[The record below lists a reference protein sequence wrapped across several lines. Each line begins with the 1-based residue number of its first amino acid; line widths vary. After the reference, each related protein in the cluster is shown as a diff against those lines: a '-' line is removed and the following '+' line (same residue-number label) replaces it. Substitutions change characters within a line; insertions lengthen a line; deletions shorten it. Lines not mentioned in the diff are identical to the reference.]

1 MTVTGF
7 NQDVEVLGR
16 VFHLQ
21 TQVFMQP
28 QPCIRTEVFHGGK
41 LMARREAPLDPHAEG
56 IDETALRQMMKAQH
70 LKILDSVQ
78 KRAQRYQERQ
88 QASAGTPAAGAA
100 AAAPP
105 AAPSSTTPTEDALQT
120 QDDGGQVDIALSV
133 RRLFERFRLRVRR
146 ASGSTAECLAV
157 AAEQLGEVLASPVF
171 PKIRVDEQVRFHL
184 LHEQLQEWLGGNGSE
199 DLGQQIWE
207 EIGTFNDYL
216 AEVNNRS
223 ELAAFDRDLLR
234 WALRKVEEEGI
245 DERTLEHLSM
255 LYGRDLELDHMLDEP
270 QGIEASVW
278 IARFQKVL
286 ATLG

>member
-41 LMARREAPLDPHAEG
+41 LMARREAPLDPHTEG
-56 IDETALRQMMKAQH
+56 LDETALRQMMKSQH

-88 QASAGTPAAGAA
+88 QAAAAGETV
-100 AAAPP
+100 PD
-105 AAPSSTTPTEDALQT
+105 TPLESPGDALQT
-120 QDDGGQVDIALSV
+120 QDDGEQVDIALSV

-146 ASGSTAECLAV
+146 ASGSLAERLAV

-184 LHEQLQEWLGGNGSE
+184 LHEQLQEWLRSHG
-199 DLGQQIWE
+199 DDAVGQQLWQ
-207 EIGTFNDYL
+207 EIATFNDYL

-234 WALRKVEEEGI
+234 WALRKAQKEGV
-245 DERTLEHLSM
+245 DERTLEHLGM
-255 LYGRDLELDHMLDEP
+255 LYGRDLELDNMLDEP
-270 QGIEASVW
+270 AGIAVATW
-278 IARFQKVL
+278 TKHFQRVL
-286 ATLG
+286 TALG